1 MNPNE
6 FHQMYKYLVR
16 PSREKVVVAA
26 KKELGIP
33 KNAKI
38 NNGSEILDW
47 INFNQKMYG
56 NNKMP
61 LTPEE
66 KRIGES
72 IEKKITEVPH
82 DTDPG
87 YIEPKEMED
96 IKKSLPVSE
105 MVKKPKKK
113 KESSWKYTSWAD
125 GQKDI
130 EEMKI
135 KDKAKEK
142 IIKKTLIVEKPKTK
156 PVPISPLPYD
166 WREGIWHDLEDEDP
180 YYNWQPKPSED
191 VRKILNIKNKEAAE
205 GIKSI
210 LRLHRRLT

>member
-1 MNPNE
+1 M
-6 FHQMYKYLVR
+6 
-16 PSREKVVVAA
+16 
-26 KKELGIP
+26 
-33 KNAKI
+33 KI
-38 NNGSEILDW
+38 NEYNQMLKWLTRPKD
-47 INFNQKMYG
+47 NF
-56 NNKMP
+56 
-61 LTPEE
+61 TPE
-66 KRIGES
+66 KK
-72 IEKKITEVPH
+72 KKIIQDHYKKAEELKSKPMNILKYINTMNRLYSNSE
-82 DTDPG
+82 DPK

-191 VRKILNIKNKEAAE
+191 VRKILNIKKREAAE
-205 GIKSI
+205 GIRSI
-210 LRLHRRLT
+210 LNLHKRQT

>member
-6 FHQMYKYLVR
+6 FHQMYKYLIR
-16 PSREKVVVAA
+16 PSREKVVAAA

-38 NNGSEILDW
+38 NNGTEILDW

-113 KESSWKYTSWAD
+113 
-125 GQKDI
+125 I
-130 EEMKI
+130 V
-135 KDKAKEK
+135 
-142 IIKKTLIVEKPKTK
+142 KKTLVVEKPKTK

-191 VRKILNIKNKEAAE
+191 VRKILNIKKREAAE
-205 GIKSI
+205 GIRSI
-210 LRLHRRLT
+210 LNLHKRQT

>member
-1 MNPNE
+1 M
-6 FHQMYKYLVR
+6 
-16 PSREKVVVAA
+16 
-26 KKELGIP
+26 
-33 KNAKI
+33 KI
-38 NNGSEILDW
+38 NEYNQMMKWLTRPKD
-47 INFNQKMYG
+47 NF
-56 NNKMP
+56 
-61 LTPEE
+61 TPE
-66 KRIGES
+66 KK
-72 IEKKITEVPH
+72 KKIIQDHYKKAELPKSKPMPILKYINTMNKLYPNSE
-82 DTDPG
+82 DPK
-87 YIEPKEMED
+87 YIDPKEMED

>member
-1 MNPNE
+1 MKINE
-6 FHQMYKYLVR
+6 YNQMMAWLTR
-16 PSREKVVVAA
+16 PKDKLSKVE
-26 KKELGIP
+26 KKEIVKDFYKKAEQP
-33 KNAKI
+33 KSKPMPILKYI
-38 NNGSEILDW
+38 NTMNKLYSNSE
-47 INFNQKMYG
+47 
-56 NNKMP
+56 
-61 LTPEE
+61 
-66 KRIGES
+66 
-72 IEKKITEVPH
+72 
-82 DTDPG
+82 DPK
-87 YIEPKEMED
+87 YIDPKEMED

-180 YYNWQPKPSED
+180 YYNWGPKPSED
-191 VRKILNIKNKEAAE
+191 VRKILNIKKREVAGLEA
-205 GIKSI
+205 
-210 LRLHRRLT
+210 LLNLHKKKHG

>member
-1 MNPNE
+1 MNPHE
-6 FHQMYKYLVR
+6 FHQMYKHLIK
-16 PSREKVVVAA
+16 PSRKVLEEAA
-26 KKELGIP
+26 KKEMGIP
-33 KNAKI
+33 KDVLVDGQQMLEWVNW
-38 NNGSEILDW
+38 NT
-47 INFNQKMYG
+47 KMYG
-56 NNKMP
+56 NNKLP

-66 KRIGES
+66 RKTGER
-72 IEKKITEVPH
+72 IEKAIANGN
-82 DTDPG
+82 DTDPS
-87 YIEPKEMED
+87 YIDPKEMED

>member
-1 MNPNE
+1 M
-6 FHQMYKYLVR
+6 
-16 PSREKVVVAA
+16 
-26 KKELGIP
+26 
-33 KNAKI
+33 KI
-38 NNGSEILDW
+38 NEYNQMLKWLTRPKD
-47 INFNQKMYG
+47 NF
-56 NNKMP
+56 
-61 LTPEE
+61 TPE
-66 KRIGES
+66 KK
-72 IEKKITEVPH
+72 KKIIQDHYKKAEELKSKPMNILKYINTMNRLYSNSE
-82 DTDPG
+82 DPK

-156 PVPISPLPYD
+156 PVSISPPPYD
-166 WREGIWHDLEDEDP
+166 WRIGDWTDLEDEDVP
-180 YYNWQPKPSED
+180 PPPTTED
-191 VRKILNIKNKEAAE
+191 IKKILNIKKQEVAGLEA
-205 GIKSI
+205 
-210 LRLHRRLT
+210 LMNLHKKKHG

>member
-6 FHQMYKYLVR
+6 FHQMYKHLIK
-16 PSREKVVVAA
+16 PSREKIVESA

-33 KNAKI
+33 KEAKI
-38 NNGSEILDW
+38 NNGSEILEW
-47 INFNQKMYG
+47 IHFNQKMYG
-56 NNKMP
+56 DNKMP
-61 LTPEE
+61 LTDEE
-66 KRIGES
+66 RKTGER
-72 IEKKITEVPH
+72 IEKAIANGN
-82 DTDPG
+82 DTDPS
-87 YIEPKEMED
+87 YIDPKEMED
-96 IKKSLPVSE
+96 IKKSLSVSE

>member
-16 PSREKVVVAA
+16 PSREKVVAAA
-26 KKELGIP
+26 KKEMGIP
-33 KNAKI
+33 KDVLVDGQQMLEWVNW
-38 NNGSEILDW
+38 NT
-47 INFNQKMYG
+47 KMYG
-56 NNKMP
+56 KNKLS

-66 KRIGES
+66 RKTGER
-72 IEKKITEVPH
+72 IEKAIANGN
-82 DTDPG
+82 DTDPS
-87 YIEPKEMED
+87 YIDPKEMED
-96 IKKSLPVSE
+96 IKKSLSVSE

>member
-1 MNPNE
+1 M
-6 FHQMYKYLVR
+6 
-16 PSREKVVVAA
+16 
-26 KKELGIP
+26 
-33 KNAKI
+33 KI
-38 NNGSEILDW
+38 NEYNQMMKWLTRPKD
-47 INFNQKMYG
+47 NF
-56 NNKMP
+56 
-61 LTPEE
+61 TPE
-66 KRIGES
+66 KK
-72 IEKKITEVPH
+72 KKIIQDHYKKAEEPKSKPMNILKYINTMNRLYSNSE
-82 DTDPG
+82 DPK

-180 YYNWQPKPSED
+180 YYNWGPKPSED
-191 VRKILNIKNKEAAE
+191 VRKILNIKKREVAGLEA
-205 GIKSI
+205 
-210 LRLHRRLT
+210 LLNLHKKKHG

>member
-16 PSREKVVVAA
+16 PSREKVVAAA
-26 KKELGIP
+26 KKEMGIP
-33 KNAKI
+33 KDVLVDGQQMLEWVNW
-38 NNGSEILDW
+38 NT
-47 INFNQKMYG
+47 KMYG
-56 NNKMP
+56 NNKLP

-66 KRIGES
+66 RKTGER
-72 IEKKITEVPH
+72 IEKAIANGN
-82 DTDPG
+82 DTDPS
-87 YIEPKEMED
+87 YIDPKEMED

-191 VRKILNIKNKEAAE
+191 VRKILNIKKREVAGLEA
-205 GIKSI
+205 
-210 LRLHRRLT
+210 LLNLHKKKHG

>member
-1 MNPNE
+1 MKIHE
-6 FHQMYKYLVR
+6 YREMMKYLTR
-16 PSREKVVVAA
+16 PKDKLSKEEK
-26 KKELGIP
+26 KKIVKDLYKKVEHTKSKPMGIVP
-33 KNAKI
+33 YI
-38 NNGSEILDW
+38 
-47 INFNQKMYG
+47 QKMNFLYG
-56 NNKMP
+56 N
-61 LTPEE
+61 
-66 KRIGES
+66 GE
-72 IEKKITEVPH
+72 
-82 DTDPG
+82 D
-87 YIEPKEMED
+87 PKEIDPREFED

>member
-16 PSREKVVVAA
+16 PSREKVVAAA
-26 KKELGIP
+26 KKEMGIP
-33 KNAKI
+33 KDVLVDGQQMLEWVNW
-38 NNGSEILDW
+38 NT
-47 INFNQKMYG
+47 KMYG
-56 NNKMP
+56 NNKLP

-66 KRIGES
+66 RKTGER
-72 IEKKITEVPH
+72 IEKAIANGN
-82 DTDPG
+82 DTDPS
-87 YIEPKEMED
+87 YIDPKEMED
-96 IKKSLPVSE
+96 IKKSLSVSE